1 MNVSS
6 SGESLLCNKY
16 TPSKNIAL
24 LKAVGITQQLNN
36 NYYTYNNKESFKF
49 WFKKQYTKHFSKIL
63 FTYADIDVQKSEK
76 RIITKF
82 LM

>member
-49 WFKKQYTKHFSKIL
+49 
-63 FTYADIDVQKSEK
+63 
-76 RIITKF
+76 
-82 LM
+82 